1 MYKAI
6 FFNDDSEYY
15 NDNDLIFT
23 VKRKRL
29 FLSIRNICN
38 IYRKEELIFSFYT
51 SEFTFLYWKV
61 RILFQKL
68 EKTIKL
74 EKQQSNYN
82 LIVEGKNLSLKFSS
96 NPFKKKIGKLFLN
109 ENYIG
114 EIQEDEK
121 NSKTF
126 FYFNF
131 EGNTELEFYF
141 LILFSIHSVGI
152 TDSP

>member
-15 NDNDLIFT
+15 NDYDLLFT

-29 FLSIRNICN
+29 ILGIINICN
-38 IYRKEELIFSFYT
+38 VYRKEELIFSFYT

-61 RILFQKL
+61 RILYQKL
-68 EKTIKL
+68 GKTISL
-74 EKQQSNYN
+74 EKQKSNYN
-82 LIVEGKNLSLKFSS
+82 LIVDGKSLSLKFSS
-96 NPFKKKIGKLFLN
+96 NPFKKNIGKLYLN

-114 EIQEDEK
+114 EIQKDEK
-121 NSKTF
+121 NYKTF

-131 EGNTELEFYF
+131 EENTGLEFYI
-141 LILFSIHSVGI
+141 LILFSIYSVGI
-152 TDSP
+152 IDSP